1 MPECFYRAS
10 IVFKMM
16 DSRQTCTRMFLSSK
30 HAGMNLNCTEEMWYL
45 IH

>member
-10 IVFKMM
+10 IISKKM

-30 HAGMNLNCTEEMWYL
+30 DAGMSV
-45 IH
+45 IGA